1 MARGGSL
8 TVNVSPDIG
17 RGQQVTVYLGDIA
30 IPVPASLASAL
41 ATSPAVTVTVP
52 GGDPPA
58 GTGPGMFPVRVEVD
72 GASSL
77 LTQSSGQW
85 TPQVQVT

>member
-1 MARGGSL
+1 
-8 TVNVSPDIG
+8 
-17 RGQQVTVYLGDIA
+17 
-30 IPVPASLASAL
+30 
-41 ATSPAVTVTVP
+41 
-52 GGDPPA
+52 
-58 GTGPGMFPVRVEVD
+58 MFPVRVEVD